1 MPQISSI
8 PEVLYEPSYPYH
20 YSYDNLPLKN
30 ILARINMVN
39 IQVDT
44 NTDIIRGS
52 AGTAGSLNSRLDVS
66 LNNDGT
72 LKTSAIDVAMHSI
85 ASHEDTEEYVRM
97 TVEERAKLD
106 SITSDA
112 NKFYIEV
119 EDAIPTVGT
128 NVIVPNS
135 NNGTLRLLNSSTIF
149 FEFTCPNI
157 LKAHSV
163 FPPGVAHV
171 HHYDLSPAYDNP
183 SGPSFQHYKTT
194 SLNTPFQE
202 GTLRVYLNGTRLS
215 SVNIKA
221 YDAATDS
228 WINSKISSQ
237 SPEDGTFSLNRAI
250 SIDDVLRIDFDE
262 AFLTCTPSAESV
274 LCNSSSSSN

>member
-1 MPQISSI
+1 MPQINSI

-20 YSYDNLPLKN
+20 YNYDNLPLKN

-66 LNNDGT
+66 LENDGT
-72 LKTSAIDVAMHSI
+72 LKTSAVDDAMHSI

-97 TVEERAKLD
+97 TSEERAKLN
-106 SITSDA
+106 SIASDA
-112 NKFYIEV
+112 NKFYVEI

-135 NNGTLRLLNSSTIF
+135 NNGTLKLLNSSTIF

-171 HHYDLSPAYDNP
+171 HHYDLTPAYDDP
-183 SGPSFQHYKTT
+183 SDPSFQNYKTT

-202 GTLRVYLNGTRLS
+202 GTLRVYINGTRLTDA
-215 SVNIKA
+215 SVKV
-221 YDAATDS
+221 YDATTED
-228 WINSKISSQ
+228 WVDTKISSQ
-237 SPEDGTFSLNRAI
+237 SAEDGTFSLNRAI
-250 SIDDVLRIDFDE
+250 SVDDVIRIDFDE
-262 AFLTCTPSAESV
+262 TFLTCTPSAESA